1 MRLELTIERSYQ
13 IQSHNRLFKMTGLVR
28 RFSKRRNLSS
38 SRIHCCYIY
47 IGTEFKGKHI
57 LEQDELFC
65 CAIIS
70 SGLKDKKVFYVT
82 ETKDC
87 RKKKVCPF
95 FLLENSRSLSS
106 LWEPQT
112 PLSSSGTLDFLSSYL
127 RIDFLSMIWPRI
139 WETYNGQER
148 REAMKA
154 VKAALLQD
162 CQQQWERSFIHS
174 PFMRLPFQKL

>member
-65 CAIIS
+65 CVIS
-70 SGLKDKKVFYVT
+70 SRLKAKNKQTNKQKNFSVT
-82 ETKDC
+82 KTKEY
-87 RKKKVCPF
+87 RKK
-95 FLLENSRSLSS
+95 SLSFS
-106 LWEPQT
+106 PSEFQNHPPPPGPWTYQHTLKLT
-112 PLSSSGTLDFLSSYL
+112 LSVPYFPSTYL
-127 RIDFLSMIWPRI
+127 
-139 WETYNGQER
+139 
-148 REAMKA
+148 
-154 VKAALLQD
+154 
-162 CQQQWERSFIHS
+162 
-174 PFMRLPFQKL
+174 